1 MTNLLM
7 MNIQMVDL
15 HSQIAEIRE
24 ELDAAM
30 SAVLEQGAF
39 VRGPFVAQF
48 EEELSAFYHGA
59 YALGVGNGTDALQL
73 AYMATGIGA
82 GDEVIVPSFTIFA
95 TAEAAALLGARP
107 VFVDID
113 PATFNLVPT
122 LVEAAIT
129 EKTKAIVPVHLYGQ
143 PADMD
148 PLLDI
153 AGKHHLIVI
162 EDAAQAIGAKYKG
175 RIVGTLGDVG
185 CLSFYPTKNL
195 GAFGDG
201 GACITTDDE
210 LAASLRKLANH
221 GAERKYFNT
230 SVGVNSRL
238 DALQAAILSVK
249 LPLLNAWTEARRKA
263 ADLYDQAL
271 SENELVTIPPRAPY
285 ADHVFHQYT
294 IRVPAAARDD
304 LAAHLMACG
313 IPTMVYYPVPLHLLP
328 VFEEL
333 GYAEGALPEAER
345 ASREVL
351 SLPMH
356 PHLSGEQIRY
366 VAETVAAF
374 SYASVSA
381 TL

>member
-1 MTNLLM
+1 

-15 HSQIAEIRE
+15 HTQIAEIRE
-24 ELDAAM
+24 ELDEAI
-30 SAVLEQGAF
+30 SAVFERGAF

-48 EEELSAFYHGA
+48 EEELSALYGGA
-59 YALGVGNGTDALQL
+59 HALGVGNGTDALQL

-82 GDEVIVPSFTIFA
+82 GDEVIVPAFTIFA

-113 PATFNLVPT
+113 PATFNLDPM

-143 PADMD
+143 SADMD

-153 AGKHHLIVI
+153 AGKHNLIVI
-162 EDAAQAIGAKYKG
+162 EDAAQAIGAEYKG
-175 RIVGTLGDVG
+175 RLVGTLGDVG

-201 GACITTDDE
+201 GACIATDDV

-221 GAERKYFNT
+221 GTERKYHNEL
-230 SVGVNSRL
+230 VGVNSRL

-249 LPLLNAWTEARRKA
+249 LPHLNAWTEARQKA
-263 ADLYDQAL
+263 AYHYDHAL
-271 SENELVTIPPRAPY
+271 NEIKLVTIPPRAPY

-294 IRVPAAARDD
+294 IRVPAEARDD
-304 LAAHLMACG
+304 LGVHLKACG

-328 VFEEL
+328 VFQEL
-333 GYAEGALPEAER
+333 GYAEGAFPESER
-345 ASREVL
+345 TSREVL
-351 SLPMH
+351 SLPIH
-356 PHLSGEQIRY
+356 PHVSEEQIRY
-366 VAETVAAF
+366 VAETVASF
-374 SYASVSA
+374 LQEPVSA
-381 TL
+381 SP